1 MTSIPLTS
9 IGAAD
14 AEGEFCKLLDRVAT
28 GEEITITR
36 HGEPVARLV
45 PARGASAAKSRA
57 YAIQELRGLA
67 SRHSLGGLRVQDLMA
82 ERRE

>member
-1 MTSIPLTS
+1 MTSIPLTN

-14 AEGEFCKLLDRVAT
+14 AERDFCKLLDRVAT

-45 PARGASAAKSRA
+45 PARGASTTKSRTH
-57 YAIQELRGLA
+57 AIQELRGLA
-67 SRHSLGGLRVQDLMA
+67 SRNSLGGLRVQDLMA
-82 ERRE
+82 EGRK

>member
-1 MTSIPLTS
+1 MTSISLTS

-14 AEGEFCKLLDRVAT
+14 AERDFRELLDRVAT

-45 PARGASAAKSRA
+45 PARVASATKSRA
-57 YAIQELRGLA
+57 DAIQELRRLA
-67 SRHSLGGLRVQDLMA
+67 SRNTLGGLRVQDLAA
-82 ERRE
+82 EGRK

>member
-1 MTSIPLTS
+1 MTRIPLTR

-14 AEGEFCKLLDRVAT
+14 AERDFGKLLDRVAT

-36 HGEPVARLV
+36 RGEPVARLV
-45 PARGASAAKSRA
+45 PARGASPTKSPTH
-57 YAIQELRGLA
+57 AIQELRGLA
-67 SRHSLGGLRVQDLMA
+67 SRNSLGGLRVQDFMA